1 METNFLKFFI
11 LNTQIV
17 NLIGLSFCQKTFS
30 LYLRSLKYKMKINKF
45 FIATFILLEI
55 FFIKNNSIGSTNTD
69 LIIVVIVNNK
79 FPLPKNQKYKTKEN
93 CFFKS
98 KLFSKNELIKPDQ
111 RIFHKSNF
119 SFLQKD
125 TVEHSEETK
134 GKILT
139 SGLIGSISFGLMGAI
154 IGYSSSLH
162 CSPGAEFN
170 FCGTK
175 GDNSLKGAA
184 IGGTAGSIFG
194 FTAHIKK
201 IRKKKPFLR
210 IVVGS
215 VIGGIAGYYMSH
227 KIPFGL
233 STLLLPP
240 LVANVAINL

>member
-1 METNFLKFFI
+1 M
-11 LNTQIV
+11 
-17 NLIGLSFCQKTFS
+17 
-30 LYLRSLKYKMKINKF
+30 NKL
-45 FIATFILLEI
+45 FIATIILLEI
-55 FFIKNNSIGSTNTD
+55 FFIINNSIGSTNTD
-69 LIIVVIVNNK
+69 LITTVIVYNK
-79 FPLPKNQKYKTKEN
+79 FPLLNTAKYKTQKIHLN
-93 CFFKS
+93 KS
-98 KLFSKNELIKPDQ
+98 NLFSKNALTKPDQ
-111 RIFHKSNF
+111 QIFHKSKF

-194 FTAHIKK
+194 FTSHIKK
-201 IRKKKPFLR
+201 IRKKKPLLR
-210 IVVGS
+210 IVLGS
-215 VIGGIAGYYMSH
+215 VVGGIAGYYMSH
-227 KIPFGL
+227 RIPFGL

-240 LVANVAINL
+240 LAANVAINL